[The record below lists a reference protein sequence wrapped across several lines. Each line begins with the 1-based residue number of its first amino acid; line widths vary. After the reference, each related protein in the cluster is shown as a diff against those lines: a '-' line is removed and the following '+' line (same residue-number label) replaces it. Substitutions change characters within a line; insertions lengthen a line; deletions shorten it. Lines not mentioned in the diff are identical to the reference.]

1 MDESGDMTELLR
13 VIAADTAF
21 LRADITF
28 LRRAIEPLLPLADAL
43 RGNGQIDAVRAAG
56 LRKTLRRAARD
67 AT

>member
-1 MDESGDMTELLR
+1 MPVSDSELLKT
-13 VIAADTAF
+13 IAADTAF
-21 LRADITF
+21 LRA
-28 LRRAIEPLLPLADAL
+28 AIEPLLPLAEAL